1 MRVDEGLTAGMT
13 VRRTTTAQQVADG
26 LAERILDGRIAPGA
40 RLRESA
46 IATDLKI
53 ARPTVREAVRMLELR
68 GLVRYE
74 VNRGA
79 VVISPTPQELATLY
93 AARAE
98 LEVAAVASPR
108 PPEAIARVR
117 AALEDLSRAAATHD
131 PELIV
136 ERDLAFH
143 AALVGML
150 GARRL
155 DDFYAQLTQELRVYL
170 LVLSVSDREYEH
182 SDAVVAEHS
191 AIVEALDSG
200 DPDHAAAV
208 VRHHVEANA
217 ARLTEILTRST

>member
-1 MRVDEGLTAGMT
+1 MRVGEGLTSGMT

-46 IATDLKI
+46 IAADLGI

-79 VVISPTPQELATLY
+79 VVISPTPEDLASLY

-98 LEVAAVASPR
+98 LEVAAVGSPR
-108 PPEAIARVR
+108 PPEARERVR
-117 AALEDLSRAAATHD
+117 AALEDLRRAAETHD
-131 PELIV
+131 PEHIV

-150 GARRL
+150 GVGRI

-170 LVLSVSDREYEH
+170 LVLSVSDREYER
-182 SDAVVAEHS
+182 SEAVVAEHT
-191 AIVEALDSG
+191 AIVDALESG
-200 DPDHAAAV
+200 DPTRAAAV

-217 ARLTEILTRST
+217 ARLTEILTRG